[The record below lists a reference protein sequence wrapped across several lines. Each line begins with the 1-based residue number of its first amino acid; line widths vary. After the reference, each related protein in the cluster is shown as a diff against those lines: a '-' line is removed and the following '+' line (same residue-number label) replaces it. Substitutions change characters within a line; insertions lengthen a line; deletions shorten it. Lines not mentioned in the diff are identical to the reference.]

1 MITEWDLIRS
11 LLDLQ
16 HSRRDLFSGTG
27 DSPALSWLTM
37 MRSKTRKGYSS
48 ETLQNPATAAPPT
61 FHQSHQNRQTTVK
74 AKLVRHLVV

>member
-16 HSRRDLFSGTG
+16 HSRRDLFPGTG

-48 ETLQNPATAAPPT
+48 ETVQQQPLQHFT
-61 FHQSHQNRQTTVK
+61 NRIKTDKQP
-74 AKLVRHLVV
+74 